1 MDESKVIDAE
11 WHDIEDDEDDEAT
24 ELEED
29 EAEDSEDNDPEF
41 PAWYDGKHLD
51 EVKFCAAFL
60 REHPM
65 ICVRGEFFTVD
76 GPVSD
81 EDEIRKQI
89 LDMIKPVLT
98 SGLAKTARNLLN
110 ALRIECWSPPLPI
123 QRDRIH
129 FANGTLMLDGGFK
142 EEKDY
147 CLNRLPVRYDP
158 EAPEPKTWLR
168 FLDEL
173 LYPEDIPTLQEYM
186 GYCLIPS
193 TKGQKMLL
201 LKGKGGEGKSRIGL
215 VMQAIFGTNMKN
227 GSIAKVEASPFARA
241 DLEHELVMVDDDMK
255 LEALAQTHHVK
266 SIVTAEMPMDLERK
280 GVQSYQGQMFVRFM
294 AFGNGDLQSLYDHSD
309 GFYRRQLILSTRD
322 KPADRKDDPFLAE
335 KLCAEAEGIVIWA
348 IEGLRR
354 LIANDY
360 AFTVSDRARANLTEV
375 KKDANNILGFLS
387 SEGYIAFE
395 KGRTITAKQLYD
407 VYCLW
412 CEDNAFKPRPARS
425 FGVYLIGHQEDYG
438 VEYNNKVTN
447 AQGRRVWGYWG
458 IKPLVTP
465 P

>member
-11 WHDIEDDEDDEAT
+11 WHDIEGDEDDET
-24 ELEED
+24 IYID
-29 EAEDSEDNDPEF
+29 EAETEDSEPEY
-41 PAWYDGKHLD
+41 PIWYDGKHLD
-51 EVKFCAAFL
+51 EVKFCDAFL
-60 REHPM
+60 GEHPM

-76 GPVSD
+76 GPVGD

-89 LDMIKPVLT
+89 LDIIKPVLT

-129 FANGTLMLDGGFK
+129 FANGTLMLDGGFT

-147 CLNRLPVRYDP
+147 CLNRLPIRYDP
-158 EAPEPKTWLR
+158 EASEPKTWLR

-215 VMQAIFGTNMKN
+215 VMQAIFGRNMKN

-241 DLEHELVMVDDDMK
+241 DLENELVMVDDDMK

-335 KLCAEAEGIVIWA
+335 KLCTEAEGIVLWA

-360 AFTVSDRARANLTEV
+360 AFTVSDRAKANLSEV
-375 KKDANNILGFLS
+375 KKDANNIL
-387 SEGYIAFE
+387 
-395 KGRTITAKQLYD
+395 
-407 VYCLW
+407 
-412 CEDNAFKPRPARS
+412 
-425 FGVYLIGHQEDYG
+425 
-438 VEYNNKVTN
+438 
-447 AQGRRVWGYWG
+447 
-458 IKPLVTP
+458 
-465 P
+465 

>member
-11 WHDIEDDEDDEAT
+11 WHDIEDDENDEVDVT
-24 ELEED
+24 
-29 EAEDSEDNDPEF
+29 EAEEADAEYPI
-41 PAWYDGKHLD
+41 WYDGKHLD

-60 REHPM
+60 RDHPM

-98 SGLAKTARNLLN
+98 TGLAKTARNLLN

-129 FANGTLMLDGGFK
+129 FANGTLLLGGGFT

-158 EAPEPKTWLR
+158 EAPAPVTWLH

-193 TKGQKMLL
+193 TKGQKMLV

-215 VMQAIFGTNMKN
+215 VMQAIFGKNMKN

-255 LEALAQTHHVK
+255 LEALAQTHYVK

-322 KPADRKDDPFLAE
+322 RSADRKDDPFLAE
-335 KLCAEAEGIVIWA
+335 KLCAEAEGIV
-348 IEGLRR
+348 L
-354 LIANDY
+354 
-360 AFTVSDRARANLTEV
+360 
-375 KKDANNILGFLS
+375 
-387 SEGYIAFE
+387 
-395 KGRTITAKQLYD
+395 
-407 VYCLW
+407 
-412 CEDNAFKPRPARS
+412 
-425 FGVYLIGHQEDYG
+425 
-438 VEYNNKVTN
+438 
-447 AQGRRVWGYWG
+447 
-458 IKPLVTP
+458 
-465 P
+465 